1 MYNMKYFTLQTKVP
15 NQKPT
20 FKMHW
25 IKHPE
30 VPSEEL
36 LKKYIAEDEE
46 IYKLIEIDNP
56 EQWFKTLNV

>member
-1 MYNMKYFTLQTKVP
+1 MYNMKYFNLETIKGNTHKIHL
-15 NQKPT
+15 
-20 FKMHW
+20 

-46 IYKLIEIDNP
+46 VYRLTEIDNP

>member
-1 MYNMKYFTLQTKVP
+1 MKYFILQAKLSNQENTLK
-15 NQKPT
+15 NY
-20 FKMHW
+20 W

-36 LKKYIAEDEE
+36 LKKYIADDEE
-46 IYKLIEIDNP
+46 VYELKEIDNP

>member
-1 MYNMKYFTLQTKVP
+1 MKYFTLQTKSP
-15 NQKPT
+15 NQESTLKIY
-20 FKMHW
+20 W

-46 IYKLIEIDNP
+46 VYKLTEIDNP